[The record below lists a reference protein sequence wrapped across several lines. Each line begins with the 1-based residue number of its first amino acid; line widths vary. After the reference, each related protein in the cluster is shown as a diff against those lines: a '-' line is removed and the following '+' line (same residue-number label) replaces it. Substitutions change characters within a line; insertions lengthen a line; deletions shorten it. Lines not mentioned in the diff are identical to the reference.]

1 MARRVYTNEE
11 KAEALRI
18 YEAEGPSAAARETGI
33 PKGTIAAWARRG
45 GVRTSA
51 PQNMRE
57 ANEAQ
62 SENFKARRHA
72 IIAELYDLAEA
83 DIRLL
88 KSPQSYKTIMKGA
101 MGVEGVEMPGF
112 IPAQDKQREYTA
124 LGIALDKATT
134 LENFD
139 AGSQDHNAVDAWLA
153 HVMGDN
159 D

>member
-1 MARRVYTNEE
+1 MARRVYTEDE

-18 YEAEGPSAAARETGI
+18 YEEHGPSVAARETGI

-62 SENFKARRHA
+62 AENFKARRHA
-72 IIAELYDLAEA
+72 IIGRLYGLAEA
-83 DIRLL
+83 GLDVLER
-88 KSPQSYKTIMKGA
+88 PEEYQTILKGA
-101 MGVEGVEMPGF
+101 MGVEGPVTPGF
-112 IPAQDKQREYTA
+112 IPAQDRQRECTA

-139 AGSQDHNAVDAWLA
+139 AGAQDHNAVDSWLA
-153 HVMGDN
+153 HVMGGQ
-159 D
+159 